1 MDTIDEQLDAALAKN
16 RELESLLADAN
27 ARAASLETEN
37 ATLEA
42 ANAELKDNLSL
53 AKENLAK
60 LEASNREAQEIIA
73 TLQAEAKSA
82 EQKAAE
88 IYGAQAG
95 TPAAVTPKG
104 DPARPLIER
113 FLAITDP
120 AQQTQFLRSL
130 SDAERAELYANI

>member
-95 TPAAVTPKG
+95 MPAAVTPKG
-104 DPARPLIER
+104 DPVRPLIER
-113 FLAITDP
+113 FRAITDP